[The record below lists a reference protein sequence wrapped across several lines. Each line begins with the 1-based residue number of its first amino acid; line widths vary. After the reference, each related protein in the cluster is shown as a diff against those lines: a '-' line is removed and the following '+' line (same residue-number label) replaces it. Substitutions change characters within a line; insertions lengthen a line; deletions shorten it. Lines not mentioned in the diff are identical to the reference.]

1 MPALKSAL
9 SPVAAKAL
17 PSLALL
23 LLLVYAVV
31 SIVIGASLRQFETQ
45 SRLTIERIYAAST
58 LDKELSS
65 LMRDAH
71 AMISAPS
78 QLRMQAVLINL
89 EEYEAGVDAMSA
101 LATPYSNLEA
111 PLDALEQALPAI
123 RSLTLQAVRLDTD
136 RSASAVQDQALAMT
150 RLDIEMRAQITEI
163 NETLATTPMSS
174 SAMADRLRNQW
185 NAWAVL
191 GHQYPGRDRGLGVD
205 LQRAQK
211 SAPSTQPCPDRRV
224 GLPCKRPA
232 RHETPSPAGDVYL
245 F

>member
-9 SPVAAKAL
+9 SPAAAKAL

-23 LLLVYAVV
+23 LLLIYAVV
-31 SIVIGASLRQFETQ
+31 SIVVGASLRQFETQ
-45 SRLTIERIYAAST
+45 SRLTVERIYAAST
-58 LDKELSS
+58 LDKELRS

-101 LATPYSNLEA
+101 LATPRSNLEA

-123 RSLTLQAVRLDTD
+123 RSLTLQAARLDTD

-163 NETLATTPMSS
+163 NESLATTPMTS
-174 SAMADRLRNQW
+174 SAMADRLRGLSWVINFL
-185 NAWAVL
+185 AVIAVL
-191 GHQYPGRDRGLGVD
+191 GLIYNALKK
-205 LQRAQK
+205 A
-211 SAPSTQPCPDRRV
+211 
-224 GLPCKRPA
+224 RPQL
-232 RHETPSPAGDVYL
+232 SPAQIAE
-245 F
+245 

>member
-9 SPVAAKAL
+9 SPAAAKAL

-101 LATPYSNLEA
+101 LATPRSNLEA

-123 RSLTLQAVRLDTD
+123 RSLTLQAARLDTD

-163 NETLATTPMSS
+163 NEALATTPMSS
-174 SAMADRLRNQW
+174 SAMADRLRGLSWVINFL
-185 NAWAVL
+185 AVIAVL
-191 GHQYPGRDRGLGVD
+191 GLIYSAL
-205 LQRAQK
+205 K
-211 SAPSTQPCPDRRV
+211 SGCPQ
-224 GLPCKRPA
+224 L
-232 RHETPSPAGDVYL
+232 SPAQIAE
-245 F
+245 